1 MAFKELG
8 LSEVVLEA
16 LEELGHVVP
25 TSIQESA
32 IPSIIK
38 KKDVLGCAQTGT
50 GKTAAF
56 VLPIIESLIKK
67 PRNGREIRA
76 LVLSPTRELAI
87 QTRDNCRKYS
97 SHTGLKSAVILGGV
111 NQRSQEE
118 VLRKGVDILV
128 ATPGRLLDLVNQRII
143 RLDKIEILVLDEADT
158 MLDMGFIHDIRRIMT
173 HVPDVRQTLMFS
185 ATMPKAIRVLAKEF
199 LKDPIIIENNTT
211 SLTVDKINQSVYFVN
226 TSDKS
231 KLLLDILKSKN
242 EPSTLI
248 FTRTKH
254 GANKLA
260 EILQKN
266 NLYSEVIHGN
276 KSQNARVKALSNFK
290 SGRSK
295 FLIATDIAARGI
307 DIVELSQVIN
317 YELPNLAESYVHRIG
332 RTGRAGCCGTAISF
346 CDKSEKK
353 YLNDIERLIKQS
365 IIVIKDH
372 SYPVN
377 IAANTK

>member
-1 MAFKELG
+1 MTFKELG
-8 LSEVVLEA
+8 LSEVLLKA
-16 LEELGHVVP
+16 LGELGHNIP
-25 TSIQESA
+25 TSIQEKA
-32 IPSIIK
+32 IPIILK

-56 VLPIIESLIKK
+56 VLPIIETLIKK
-67 PRNGREIRA
+67 PRTNLEIRA

-87 QTRDNCRKYS
+87 QTRDNVRKYAT
-97 SHTGLKSAVILGGV
+97 HTNLKSAVILGGV
-111 NQRSQEE
+111 NQRSQVE
-118 VLRKGVDILV
+118 VIRKGVDILV
-128 ATPGRLLDLVNQRII
+128 ATPGRLIDLVNQRIVK
-143 RLDKIEILVLDEADT
+143 LDKIEVLVLDEADT

-173 HVPDVRQTLMFS
+173 HVPKVRQTLMFS
-185 ATMPKAIRVLAKEF
+185 ATMPKTIRVLAKEF
-199 LKDPIIIENNTT
+199 LQEPVIIETNNT

-231 KLLLDILKSKN
+231 KLLLELLKDKG
-242 EPSTLI
+242 ESTLI

-260 EILQKN
+260 ETLQKN

-307 DIVELSQVIN
+307 DIIELSQVIN

-332 RTGRAGCCGTAISF
+332 RTGRAGCCGQAISL

-372 SYPVN
+372 HYQVN
-377 IAANTK
+377 IVNNNR